1 MSEEKIIG
9 NVANV
14 IETSDEIIVR
24 VVFHKGRDKVDDV
37 MFSFKKEEYIDEKGN
52 VDYDKLSEKV
62 KEKVKEKIKEIK
74 SGKKI
79 EIHPLM
85 KIRIEEE

>member
-14 IETSDEIIVR
+14 IETPNEIIVR
-24 VVFHKGRDKVDDV
+24 VVFHKGRDKIDDV
-37 MFSFKKEEYIDEKGN
+37 MYSFRKEEHITIKGN

-74 SGKKI
+74 SGKKNV
-79 EIHPLM
+79 IHPLM
-85 KIRIEEE
+85 ELKMEE